1 MAFESIRHQLEKASH
16 MAGVVVSLE
25 EELILGHSKILTE
38 INKDILVVAGI
49 SKPRLSLGYSMM
61 KFFTDKV

>member
-1 MAFESIRHQLEKASH
+1 MAFENIRSQFEKALH
-16 MAGVVVSLE
+16 MAGIVVSLE
-25 EELILGHSKILTE
+25 EELMLGHSKILTE

-49 SKPRLSLGYSMM
+49 SKPRLSLGYSMI